1 VDEETPPYWR
11 LLSVL
16 FSTFPLTP
24 ALAYRL
30 LREAY
35 DLYRKDRDGAELDAE
50 ADLVLTGEM
59 KNLKRDVALG
69 VFVGPA
75 FEANVE
81 TERGKGTI
89 RFVVTREGIAA
100 MAERAERIAKTL
112 N

>member
-1 VDEETPPYWR
+1 MEEETPPYWR

-16 FSTFPLTP
+16 FSSFPLTP

-35 DLYRKDRDGAELDAE
+35 DLYRFDRDASEIGGEI
-50 ADLVLTGEM
+50 DLVLTGEM
-59 KNLKRDVALG
+59 RNLKRDVALG
-69 VFVGPA
+69 QFVGPA
-75 FEANVE
+75 FEASVE

-89 RFVVTREGIAA
+89 RFVVTREGIAT
-100 MAERAERIAKTL
+100 MAERMAKTL